1 MRAKDNVRMN
11 FELFIARRIHFAR
24 QGKKS
29 ISRPAV
35 RVAQIGVAVGLA
47 VVIVAMA
54 IVLGYKR
61 EVGNKVVGFG
71 SHIQISNFDSN
82 STYESAPIV
91 AGDSLMNDIRS
102 VPGVAHAQRFA
113 TKTGILKTKTD
124 FQAVVFKGI
133 DQDFD
138 WDFFKT
144 NLKEG
149 NILQLNDST
158 TSNGVIISSYLS
170 KLMKLN
176 LGDSFLAY
184 FVQDRLRVRKFT
196 IEGIYSTNFQE
207 FDELFVISDIR
218 HIRKLNDW
226 DDSQS
231 SGIEVPVND
240 FDKVDEVRDRI
251 ADKLYGAMFLVRSVR
266 ELHPEIFAWLDL
278 LDMNVW
284 VILALMIGVAGFNMI
299 SGLLILIL
307 EQTNTIGILK
317 SMGANNWSI
326 RKIFLYHSFFLVGK
340 GMLWGNIIG
349 VGLCLFQHFTGFFRL
364 NPDTYYLSTVPVY
377 TALPSALWILLLLN
391 VCCFV
396 ISILMLV
403 GPSYLITKIN
413 PAKAIKF
420 E

>member
-1 MRAKDNVRMN
+1 MN

-54 IVLGYKR
+54 IVLGYKQEIR
-61 EVGNKVVGFG
+61 NKVVGFG

-82 STYESAPIV
+82 NTYESTPIAV
-91 AGDSLMNDIRS
+91 NDSLLNDILS
-102 VPGVAHAQRFA
+102 MQGVAHAQCFA
-113 TKTGILKTKTD
+113 TKTGILKTPTD

-133 DQDFD
+133 DEDFD
-138 WDFFKT
+138 WNFFKT
-144 NLKEG
+144 NLIEG
-149 NILQLNDST
+149 EVLQLNDST
-158 TSNGVIISSYLS
+158 TSNGVIISLHTS
-170 KLMKLN
+170 KLMRLN
-176 LGDSFLAY
+176 LGDTFLAY
-184 FVQDRLRVRKFT
+184 FVQEQVRVRRFT
-196 IEGIYSTNFQE
+196 IEGIYSTNFKE
-207 FDELFVISDIR
+207 FDERFVISDIR
-218 HIRKLNDW
+218 HIRRLNAWEDNEA
-226 DDSQS
+226 
-231 SGIEVPVND
+231 SGVEVLVNN
-240 FDKVDEVRDRI
+240 FGKVDEIADRI
-251 ADKLYGAMFLVRSVR
+251 ADKLYGSMFYVQTIRNLN
-266 ELHPEIFAWLDL
+266 PQIFSWLDL

-284 VILALMIGVAGFNMI
+284 VILTLMLGVAGFNMI

-317 SMGANNWSI
+317 AMGANNWSI

-340 GMLWGNIIG
+340 GMFWGNLIG
-349 VGLCLFQHFTGFFRL
+349 AGFCLLQHFTGIL
-364 NPDTYYLSTVPVY
+364 KLDPDTYYLEVVPIY
-377 TALPSALWILLLLN
+377 LPIWIFLLLN
-391 VCCFV
+391 ICTFA